1 MWQCVC
7 VRVYVCMCVCACVW
21 YMCREEEAESQDQ
34 LSSREN
40 KLCKDHKARDT
51 WNPGGSQGSERREQ
65 EARFERR
72 LGMGQTPPSR
82 TPWVEF
88 GLNTMRVLL
97 YIFKVS
103 HWVQCGKWT
112 GRGQKCKWRN
122 QLRDCTPGKRR
133 LWVPGK
139 RLRAVRWLLNYFQNT
154 LWRAH
159 FWEGH

>member
-7 VRVYVCMCVCACVW
+7 VRVYVCMCVYVHVCGTCVG
-21 YMCREEEAESQDQ
+21 R
-34 LSSREN
+34 
-40 KLCKDHKARDT
+40 
-51 WNPGGSQGSERREQ
+51 
-65 EARFERR
+65 RR
-72 LGMGQTPPSR
+72 LNPKTNFQAERTNCAKTTKLETREILLEAKVVSVVSKKRGLKGDWGWGQTPPSR

-133 LWVPGK
+133 LWV